1 VQFYTNSDVLLPSS
15 AKELQQLAEYL
26 VKNDSLNATVFGHT
40 DNIGDQQANLK
51 LSQRRAES
59 VRNFLSSLGISSERL
74 TAKGMGD
81 KQPKADNSKDEGR
94 LMNRRVEVVLTNKQI
109 ITTKRTQ
116 LPKDSSN
123 PTPKN

>member
-1 VQFYTNSDVLLPSS
+1 LLPSS

-40 DNIGDQQANLK
+40 DNVGDQQANLK

-109 ITTKRTQ
+109 FTTKRTQ

-123 PTPKN
+123 PKPKN

>member
-1 VQFYTNSDVLLPSS
+1 
-15 AKELQQLAEYL
+15 
-26 VKNDSLNATVFGHT
+26 
-40 DNIGDQQANLK
+40 
-51 LSQRRAES
+51 
-59 VRNFLSSLGISSERL
+59 
-74 TAKGMGD
+74 MGD